1 MKQTNPQLLSS
12 VTNALRLLKL
22 FTLQSPEKR
31 LTEIARELG
40 LGKSTTSRLLSTL
53 LSESF
58 VYQDPVTHKYRLGQR
73 IVTLYHTILLSHMD
87 LQEAAMPV
95 IERLAAETSED
106 IRVAVLEE
114 NEVVYIHQVGPRNPF
129 DEEAFSGG
137 RASAFATGGG
147 KLLLAYESESGLGK
161 VLSTPLK
168 RYTPLTRTDPD
179 ELRAHLK
186 QLRKQGYCVS
196 VGEYRA
202 TLGSISAP
210 IRDAFGHVISVLTL
224 IAASDRLGEE
234 RISLLTS
241 KVVKVANEISRRF
254 GYLK

>member
-22 FTLQSPEKR
+22 FTLQTPEKR

-40 LGKSTTSRLLSTL
+40 IGKSTASRLLSTL
-53 LSESF
+53 LSEGF

-73 IVTLYHTILLSHMD
+73 IVTLYHTILHSHLD

-106 IRVAVLEE
+106 LRIAVLEE
-114 NEVVYIHQVGPRNPF
+114 NEIVYIHQVGTRNPL

-137 RASAFATGGG
+137 RAPAFATGGG
-147 KLLLAYESESGLGK
+147 KLLLAYESESGISK

-168 RYTPLTRTDPD
+168 RYTPLTRTDPG
-179 ELRAHLK
+179 ELRDHLK
-186 QLRKQGYCVS
+186 VLRKQGYCVS
-196 VGEYRA
+196 VGEYRTA
-202 TLGSISAP
+202 LGSISAP
-210 IRDAFGHVISVLTL
+210 IRDASGHVISVLTL
-224 IAASDRLGEE
+224 IAASDRLGEK

-241 KVVKVANEISRRF
+241 KVVKAAKEISRRF